1 MISEG
6 NASEA
11 STRQAQKTAEPM
23 LLLLVYAI
31 VSPYMIPKTTI
42 SSKLASCQN
51 IFAKWITFTILDDE
65 CHPSILCILKYKL
78 KEIRKPSWLAI
89 HLKTNIQNMKTSLY
103 SLPSSPTTCGG

>member
-31 VSPYMIPKTTI
+31 VSPYMIPKTTV

-51 IFAKWITFTILDDE
+51 IFAK
-65 CHPSILCILKYKL
+65 
-78 KEIRKPSWLAI
+78 
-89 HLKTNIQNMKTSLY
+89 
-103 SLPSSPTTCGG
+103 